1 MRTNSIILI
10 VFLLTWLNLN
20 LRGQPGAEI
29 IDYQTRISVDRNEI
43 VIDRKLIIQINN
55 QASDWIADISI
66 PFRDADNLEIIDGT
80 ITDNDGNVVR
90 TLKKSDIKEVSNISA
105 GTFYE
110 DRYSKQFSLY
120 WKEYP
125 YTIEYSYRIKSRSYI
140 YIARWYPYLYASV
153 PVNKASLTVELPQGF
168 RGRLHQRG
176 KLDFKTDTIDK
187 TLVYSWKAADL
198 RLLKEEYLSIPF
210 YEVIPQVLVVPDE
223 FGYIEKGELVTW
235 KTFGSWVDK
244 LNFGLDFLTLEEGKK
259 VDALLSGISDQRE
272 KIGILYHYLQD
283 HTHYVNISIE
293 VGGMKPYPASYVC
306 INKYGDCKALTIYM
320 KALLRH
326 AGIQSFYALVNA
338 GSNAVHVDKS
348 IPGSWFNHVIL
359 CVPLEKDTIW
369 LENTSPYTP
378 YGYLGSF
385 TQGRFA
391 LLVNG
396 NESSLVKTPALS
408 HEEVNEI
415 SKYELTLDQSGSG
428 TSQITKQ
435 LRGDNFDDFAAYKK
449 TLSDHDLHDKIIEIL
464 PLKNF
469 ELVEWNFDEHDR
481 DESWIGLTCNGK
493 VRNQIR
499 QLGKTLVLT
508 PLHDEL
514 PEMERPEKRVNPV
527 RINYPLGWTDTIC
540 YSISFTGRFTT
551 VLPRDVR
558 IESKYGYYEFTATEN
573 NGKIQIVREIS
584 INRGEY
590 DLEEYKVF
598 YDFYSALKDSLE
610 KTYIK
615 FNSV

>member
-1 MRTNSIILI
+1 
-10 VFLLTWLNLN
+10 
-20 LRGQPGAEI
+20 
-29 IDYQTRISVDRNEI
+29 
-43 VIDRKLIIQINN
+43 
-55 QASDWIADISI
+55 
-66 PFRDADNLEIIDGT
+66 
-80 ITDNDGNVVR
+80 
-90 TLKKSDIKEVSNISA
+90 
-105 GTFYE
+105 
-110 DRYSKQFSLY
+110 
-120 WKEYP
+120 
-125 YTIEYSYRIKSRSYI
+125 
-140 YIARWYPYLYASV
+140 V
-153 PVNKASLTVELPQGF
+153 PVHKASLTVELPQSF
-168 RGRLHQRG
+168 KGRLHQQG
-176 KLDFKTDTIDK
+176 KLDFNADTVNK
-187 TLVYSWKAADL
+187 TLVYTWIAKDL
-198 RLLKEEYLSIPF
+198 PLLKSEYLSKPF
-210 YEVIPQVLVVPDE
+210 YEAVPHVFVVPDE
-223 FGYIEKGELVTW
+223 FNYIEKGELVTW
-235 KTFGSWVDK
+235 QTFGNWVDR

-259 VDALLSGISDQRE
+259 VDALLSGISDPRE

-283 HTHYVNISIE
+283 HTRYVNISIE

-338 GSNAVHVDKS
+338 GSNAVQVDKS

-396 NESSLVKTPALS
+396 NESSLVKTPALGY
-408 HEEVNEI
+408 EEVNEI

-435 LRGDNFDDFAAYKK
+435 LRGDSFDDFAAYKK
-449 TLSDHDLHDKIIEIL
+449 TLSDHDLHDKINEIM

-481 DESWIGLTCNGK
+481 DEAWIGLICNGK

-508 PLHDEL
+508 PVHDEL

-527 RINYPLGWTDTIC
+527 RINYPLVWTDTIS

-558 IESKYGYYEFTATEN
+558 IESKYGYYVFTATEN

-584 INRGEY
+584 INRGEFS
-590 DLEEYKVF
+590 LEEYKAF
-598 YDFYSALKDSLE
+598 YDFYSALKDALE